1 MRILFIHSIGKCK
14 FGGGEKWVVTAAAGL
29 REKGHDV
36 VVGGRHNSC
45 LLEAAHARGIQTAT
59 FNILSDMSPYQII
72 RIARFLRRQQPDVVI
87 TRSRDLA
94 VTGIAARLAGNP
106 VVLVRHGLPLMGR
119 IRKHLFLLK
128 KLADGII
135 TNTHSIKD
143 LYERKN
149 WLPRDF
155 TRVVYN
161 GTEVGRDMSEN
172 NETGQ
177 DVPENNETG
186 REVTEDNKIVRNVP
200 EYNEVGRDVPEDN
213 QNGSDDRHNTTGV
226 NSSDEGMGL
235 RERFP
240 EKKVVLAVGR
250 LSHQKGYHYLI
261 DAIAMLQKKRNDLVF
276 VVLGNGKLHRSLEAY
291 ARKQGVE
298 DMIHFEGFV
307 RDVSPYLACCD
318 LFVLSSLYEG
328 MSNAAMEA
336 MAHGKPVIITN
347 VNGAAELIPDPGK
360 GVLIPPCC
368 PESIADSV
376 NRLLENP
383 QLRREMGRE
392 ARKHVAEN
400 FPMESMVNHLES
412 YLQEISGKLTKTF

>member
-36 VVGGRHNSC
+36 VIGGRHNSC

-59 FNILSDMSPYQII
+59 FNILSDMSPYQVF

-87 TRSRDLA
+87 TRGRDLA

-143 LYERKN
+143 LYEKNN

-161 GTEVGRDMSEN
+161 GTEI
-172 NETGQ
+172 
-177 DVPENNETG
+177 G
-186 REVTEDNKIVRNVP
+186 REVPEDNEIGQFVP
-200 EYNEVGRDVPEDN
+200 EDNEIDRSLTEADKVRHDVPEDN
-213 QNGSDDRHNTTGV
+213 ETNSNDWHNTTGV

-240 EKKVVLAVGR
+240 GKKVVLTVGR

-261 DAIAMLQKKRNDLVF
+261 DAITILQKKRNDLVF
-276 VVLGNGKLHRSLEAY
+276 VVLGNGKLRRNLEAY
-291 ARKQGVE
+291 ARKQGLE

-318 LFVLSSLYEG
+318 LFVLPSLYEG

-360 GVLIPPCC
+360 GVLIPPRC
-368 PESIADSV
+368 PESIANSV
-376 NRLLENP
+376 NHLLKNP

-400 FPMESMVNHLES
+400 FPIASMVNHLES